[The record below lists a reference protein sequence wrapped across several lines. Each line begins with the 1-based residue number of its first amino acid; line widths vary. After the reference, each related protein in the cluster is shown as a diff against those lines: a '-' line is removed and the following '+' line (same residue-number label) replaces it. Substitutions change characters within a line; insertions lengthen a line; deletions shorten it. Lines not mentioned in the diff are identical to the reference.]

1 MVNHAERQSFDFAS
15 GKLRR
20 LFDCLR
26 RWVIGRS
33 EREWHNCAIFKPKAS
48 NRTEI
53 DVIFTLDEELGRS
66 ICRRRKVLGMTQ
78 AQLGAAVGVSFQQI
92 QKNECGVNKM
102 SAVQIWK
109 IASALELSVDDLFA
123 DATRSPLKP
132 KYSGR
137 GLEDS
142 AQFVELTA
150 ELQPRARHALTAFVQ
165 SLSTSA

>member
-1 MVNHAERQSFDFAS
+1 MIPSSACPLWPSDQPGTAAQRGDHADAVTPRA
-15 GKLRR
+15 GT
-20 LFDCLR
+20 
-26 RWVIGRS
+26 RS
-33 EREWHNCAIFKPKAS
+33 KAQ

-78 AQLGAAVGVSFQQI
+78 AHLGAAVGVSFQQI

-109 IASALELSVDDLFA
+109 IANALGLSVDDLFA
-123 DATRSPLKP
+123 DATRSTLKP
-132 KYSGR
+132 KYSGVN
-137 GLEDS
+137 LNDS